1 VKITSFLPIDTTRH
15 LAEACGQVTVAA
27 DGIIPQTGNYIAVT
41 VTSDP
46 GHGPGQ
52 YTVLADPTGAFCTV
66 VATAYGEVEATAWL
80 PSAATSAKSGIVK
93 MSSKK

>member
-1 VKITSFLPIDTTRH
+1 
-15 LAEACGQVTVAA
+15 
-27 DGIIPQTGNYIAVT
+27 
-41 VTSDP
+41 
-46 GHGPGQ
+46 
-52 YTVLADPTGAFCTV
+52 V